1 MVAASAPVRHV
12 QREHEDGHHSQ
23 AEAEDDHHLGHP
35 RLVSVLWVLEVHKD
49 VQVRNNDQDAHDDRD
64 KDEEPVVT
72 LRHGCSYPPG
82 LHLELQAPSLR
93 EAPYSKT
100 KSCHRP
106 KTKVPANRNFRFRTE
121 FWERQSCCEWGR
133 RSCARERATKRERE
147 REGRGYNSIASMGT
161 VRLES
166 AIAKPMADEKLSK
179 KILKV
184 RARQAGSCC
193 PRPWPPGREGRE
205 GQWGSPARPRGL
217 SRTPTRDQLR
227 TDPFIAFSSRKTDAQ
242 AVKKAAKVKALKRG
256 VKEVVKAV
264 RKGTKGTCII
274 AGDVSPIDVLSHV
287 PVLCEDNEVPYVFVP
302 SKEVRKRLA
311 NPPICPLGTPPPHT
325 CTHVHT
331 RTRTKRRGTDARAFS
346 SISLLPP
353 SLPAAGARRLW
364 PHKAPHQ
371 LHPAAAQAL
380 EGEQGHRQERGEEVR
395 QGVRGGEREG

>member
-1 MVAASAPVRHV
+1 MRA
-12 QREHEDGHHSQ
+12 RES
-23 AEAEDDHHLGHP
+23 
-35 RLVSVLWVLEVHKD
+35 
-49 VQVRNNDQDAHDDRD
+49 
-64 KDEEPVVT
+64 DEE
-72 LRHGCSYPPG
+72 
-82 LHLELQAPSLR
+82 
-93 EAPYSKT
+93 
-100 KSCHRP
+100 
-106 KTKVPANRNFRFRTE
+106 
-121 FWERQSCCEWGR
+121 
-133 RSCARERATKRERE
+133 RERE

-205 GQWGSPARPRGL
+205 GQWGSTAHPRGL

-311 NPPICPLGTPPPHT
+311 NPPIGPLGTPPPHT
-325 CTHVHT
+325 HAHTCTRAHVRSEGALTPEPSHPSLFC
-331 RTRTKRRGTDARAFS
+331 RHPCAPQELGAAGLTKRPTS
-346 SISLLPP
+346 CILLLPKP
-353 SLPAAGARRLW
+353 WKES
-364 PHKAPHQ
+364 KDTDKS
-371 LHPAAAQAL
+371 
-380 EGEQGHRQERGEEVR
+380 EVKKYVKEYEEVNEKAKS
-395 QGVRGGEREG
+395 VALVF

>member
-1 MVAASAPVRHV
+1 
-12 QREHEDGHHSQ
+12 
-23 AEAEDDHHLGHP
+23 
-35 RLVSVLWVLEVHKD
+35 
-49 VQVRNNDQDAHDDRD
+49 
-64 KDEEPVVT
+64 
-72 LRHGCSYPPG
+72 
-82 LHLELQAPSLR
+82 
-93 EAPYSKT
+93 
-100 KSCHRP
+100 
-106 KTKVPANRNFRFRTE
+106 
-121 FWERQSCCEWGR
+121 
-133 RSCARERATKRERE
+133 
-147 REGRGYNSIASMGT
+147 MGT

-179 KILKV
+179 KILK
-184 RARQAGSCC
+184 
-193 PRPWPPGREGRE
+193 
-205 GQWGSPARPRGL
+205 
-217 SRTPTRDQLR
+217 
-227 TDPFIAFSSRKTDAQ
+227 

-311 NPPICPLGTPPPHT
+311 NPPISPLGTPHTHT

-331 RTRTKRRGTDARAFS
+331 RTRTNRRGTDARAFS

-353 SLPAAGARRLW
+353 SLPAAGARRRR

>member
-1 MVAASAPVRHV
+1 MRA
-12 QREHEDGHHSQ
+12 RES
-23 AEAEDDHHLGHP
+23 
-35 RLVSVLWVLEVHKD
+35 
-49 VQVRNNDQDAHDDRD
+49 
-64 KDEEPVVT
+64 DEE
-72 LRHGCSYPPG
+72 
-82 LHLELQAPSLR
+82 
-93 EAPYSKT
+93 
-100 KSCHRP
+100 
-106 KTKVPANRNFRFRTE
+106 
-121 FWERQSCCEWGR
+121 
-133 RSCARERATKRERE
+133 RERE

-205 GQWGSPARPRGL
+205 GQWGSTAHPRGL

-311 NPPICPLGTPPPHT
+311 NPPVGPLGTPPHT
-325 CTHVHT
+325 HMHT
-331 RTRTKRRGTDARAFS
+331 RAHAHTYEAK
-346 SISLLPP
+346 
-353 SLPAAGARRLW
+353 
-364 PHKAPHQ
+364 
-371 LHPAAAQAL
+371 
-380 EGEQGHRQERGEEVR
+380 GH
-395 QGVRGGEREG
+395 